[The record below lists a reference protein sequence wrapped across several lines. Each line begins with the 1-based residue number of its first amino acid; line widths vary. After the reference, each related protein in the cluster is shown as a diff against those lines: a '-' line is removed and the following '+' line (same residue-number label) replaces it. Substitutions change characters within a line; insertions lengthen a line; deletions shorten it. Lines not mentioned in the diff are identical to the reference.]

1 MAMPPG
7 LFLLFGLNVLS
18 AIVAFLTSY
27 YAYRFN
33 RMTDNPLLSSIS
45 IGFMLLGVGLVA
57 EAWTSILLGGTL
69 VELLGTRELALIAT
83 FTYLSIQMGAY
94 LAFAIGY
101 AFLAFGKAGR
111 TVGAAAAMAS
121 FPPIVD
127 LFGLYRY
134 AVVSYFVVLVLLA
147 FIVFQGALIHS
158 RARNRFSLLVLL
170 AFVLLLAAHAVLLIS
185 VATLSGN
192 LFLFGAS
199 VQFLG
204 FVSLLLFL
212 LRSGRVG
219 AG

>member
-1 MAMPPG
+1 MPMPPG
-7 LFLLFGLNVLS
+7 PFLLFGLNVLS
-18 AIVAFLTSY
+18 AVVAFLTSY

-33 RMTDNPLLSSIS
+33 RMAENPLLSSITV
-45 IGFMLLGVGLVA
+45 GFMLLGVGLVA
-57 EAWTSILLGGTL
+57 EAWTSLLLGRTL
-69 VELLGTRELALIAT
+69 VELAVSRELAVVAT

-101 AFLAFGKAGR
+101 AFLAFGRAGR
-111 TVGAAAAMAS
+111 MAGAAAVVAAA
-121 FPPIVD
+121 PPIVD

-158 RARNRFSLLVLL
+158 RTSTKFSLLVLL

-185 VATLSGN
+185 VATLSGT

-204 FVSLLLFL
+204 F
-212 LRSGRVG
+212 
-219 AG
+219 